1 MTELLI
7 LLALQAAT
15 PAATAPAAATPANPC
30 PFDFNASLALGQDAF
45 DQDMNGGWRALAQRP
60 GCEGVAA
67 DLIHAYRANLESHLS
82 ILYWHEGQL
91 RADVGQ
97 YPEAIR
103 LMEQSR
109 KPDDRFGWNPYVD
122 ATVAFLRGDRAALVL
137 ARDRLAALPRP
148 AGFEDRTLPNGLHV
162 TWPMNLAVVDGL
174 VRCFGRP
181 YREAYS
187 ISECRAPEAPQRT
200 SR

>member
-1 MTELLI
+1 MTQLLI
-7 LLALQAAT
+7 LLAFQAA
-15 PAATAPAAATPANPC
+15 AATAPAATASDAQRC
-30 PFDFNASLALGQDAF
+30 QFDFNASLALGQDAF

-67 DLIHAYRANLESHLS
+67 DLIHAYRSNLENHLS

-91 RADVGQ
+91 RADIGQ

-103 LMEQSR
+103 LMESSR
-109 KPDDRFGWNPYVD
+109 KPGDSLGWNSYVD
-122 ATVAFLRGDRAALVL
+122 ATIAFLRGDRTALAA
-137 ARDRLAALPRP
+137 ARAELAALPRP

-174 VRCFGRP
+174 IRCFGRP
-181 YREAYS
+181 YREAYGLP
-187 ISECRAPEAPQRT
+187 ECREPAEAHRT